1 MRTMRT
7 AILQMNTAWHD
18 PESNLSRVDEMVAE
32 AASRNADVAVL
43 PEMCTTGFS
52 MDLEMAAEPSEGL
65 SAKGLAAIAHRH
77 GINLIA
83 GLSLREEGEE
93 MARNCAL
100 VFDRGGTRVAE
111 YTKCHPFS
119 PSGEDIRYRAGAEPV
134 VFDLEGAATSVFI
147 CYDLRFPELMR
158 SVAESV
164 QVMYVIANWPAGR
177 ARHWHTLLTAR
188 AIENQCFV
196 LGINRT
202 GTDGNGIDY
211 DGGSLA
217 VGPTGMVLLRAG
229 SAESVEIVEFHPEE
243 VGQARAEFP
252 ALKDRRF

>member
-1 MRTMRT
+1 MRV
-7 AILQMNTAWHD
+7 AIIQMNTAWHD
-18 PESNLSRVDEMVAE
+18 PETNLSRADELVAE

-43 PEMCTTGFS
+43 PEMCTSGFS
-52 MDLEMAAEPSEGL
+52 MDLEMAAEPPDGL
-65 SAKGLAAIAHRH
+65 SAKGIAAIAHRH

-83 GLSLREEGEE
+83 GLSLREQGEE
-93 MARNCAL
+93 LGRNCAL
-100 VFDRGGTRVAE
+100 AYDSHGTQLAE

-119 PSGEDIRYRAGAEPV
+119 PSGENIRYSAGSEPV
-134 VFDLEGAATSVFI
+134 VFSLAGAASSVFI

-211 DGGSLA
+211 DGSSLA
-217 VGPTGMVLLRAG
+217 VGPTGMVLMRAG
-229 SAESVEIVEFHPEE
+229 MAESVEIVEFDPKEAD
-243 VGQARAEFP
+243 QARQEFP
-252 ALKDRRF
+252 ALRDRHF

>member
-1 MRTMRT
+1 M
-7 AILQMNTAWHD
+7 QMNTAWHD
-18 PESNLSRVDEMVAE
+18 PETNLSRADEMVEE
-32 AASRNADVAVL
+32 AASRNADIALL
-43 PEMCTTGFS
+43 PEMCTSGFS
-52 MDLEMAAEPSEGL
+52 MNLEMAAEPSDGL

-83 GLSLREEGEE
+83 GLSLRDKGEE
-93 MARNCAL
+93 LARNCAL
-100 VFDRGGTRVAE
+100 VFDRDGSQVAQ

-119 PSGEDIRYRAGAEPV
+119 PSGEDIRYRAGSEPV
-134 VFDLEGAATSVFI
+134 VFSLAGAASSVFI

-177 ARHWHTLLTAR
+177 SRHWNALLTAR

-217 VGPTGMVLLRAG
+217 VGPTGMIHLRAG
-229 SAESVEIVEFHPEE
+229 AAESVEIVEFDPAE

>member
-1 MRTMRT
+1 MRA
-7 AILQMNTAWHD
+7 AIIQMNTAWHD
-18 PESNLSRVDEMVAE
+18 PETNLSRADELVAE
-32 AASRNADVAVL
+32 AASRDADVAVL
-43 PEMCTTGFS
+43 PEMCTSGFS
-52 MDLEMAAEPSEGL
+52 MDLEMAAEPLDGL

-83 GLSLREEGEE
+83 GLSLREQGDELG
-93 MARNCAL
+93 RNCAL
-100 VFDRGGTRVAE
+100 VYDRHGTQLAE

-119 PSGEDIRYRAGAEPV
+119 PSGENIRYSAGSEPV
-134 VFDLEGAATSVFI
+134 VFSLEGAATSVFI

-196 LGINRT
+196 LGVNRT
-202 GTDGNGIDY
+202 GSDGNGIDY

-229 SAESVEIVEFHPEE
+229 SAESVEIVEFDPKETD
-243 VGQARAEFP
+243 QARQEFP
-252 ALKDRRF
+252 ALKDRHF